1 MGASL
6 VRHSRSRVAVA
17 MNSCASPMRSV
28 DLSQGVATQIFDS
41 GLSCSFS
48 ERSPQLDQHRPHQQ
62 RRCQCMPR
70 QSWLPPLF
78 APHRLLQSLYQ
89 LWKRLQLQ

>member
-6 VRHSRSRVAVA
+6 ERRSRSRVAVA
-17 MNSCASPMRSV
+17 MNSCASPTRSV

-48 ERSPQLDQHRPHQQ
+48 EPSPQLYQQRPHQQ
-62 RRCQCMPR
+62 RPHEQRRR
-70 QSWLPPLF
+70 QHML
-78 APHRLLQSLYQ
+78 RQ
-89 LWKRLQLQ
+89 